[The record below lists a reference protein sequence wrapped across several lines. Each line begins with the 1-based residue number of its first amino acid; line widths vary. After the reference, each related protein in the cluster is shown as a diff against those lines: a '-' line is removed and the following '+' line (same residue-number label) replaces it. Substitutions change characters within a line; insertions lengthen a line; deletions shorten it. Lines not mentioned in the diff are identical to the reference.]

1 MVKIDIP
8 GVEPGPDVV
17 RESLAGRV
25 PGVPPSVA
33 LALLSELDVPGADRV
48 ALLRDSVE
56 NTDLEPHVR
65 AGAVTVY
72 ARVAG
77 AEAVPTLLSALGG
90 DDRVAAAAATAL
102 GHVGAAEH
110 LDALRERRSRDTGDL
125 LRDRARFAE
134 DLIVHRLGLTD
145 RVDDADL
152 PEAAPAPEEVG
163 ALAFAAVRPGPE
175 RRSRALKAIKRD
187 LPWFDPA
194 DHDVYEV
201 QCGPRLLEVA
211 VDRGVLGT
219 EGRGRLRR
227 GPATPAVVAVQDLE
241 YDDFY
246 PALIA
251 LSRPRGD
258 RLAVRLVRLTGE
270 DVYLAEGPLAEGDLV
285 LELRAAQRPGA
296 APVAGRLRVTAKE
309 VEISGVS
316 DRRTTPKRNPQAE

>member
-25 PGVPPSVA
+25 PRVPPSVA

-48 ALLRDSVE
+48 ELLRDSAE
-56 NTDLEPHVR
+56 NTDLDPHVR

-77 AEAVPTLLSALGG
+77 ADAVPTLLSALDG

-102 GHVGAAEH
+102 GHVGTAEH
-110 LDALRERRSRDTGDL
+110 LDALRARGGGL
-125 LRDRARFAE
+125 LGDRARFAA

-145 RVDDADL
+145 QEDDAEL
-152 PEAAPAPEEVG
+152 PETAPAPEEVG
-163 ALAFAAVRPGPE
+163 ALAFAGVRPGPE

-187 LPWFDPA
+187 LPWFNPA

-201 QCGPRLLEVA
+201 QCGPRLLEIA
-211 VDRGVLGT
+211 VDRGVLGA
-219 EGRGRLRR
+219 EGKGKLRR

-246 PALIA
+246 PAMIA

-258 RLAVRLVRLTGE
+258 RLAVRLTRLTGE
-270 DVYLAEGPLAEGDLV
+270 DVYVAEGSLAEGDLV
-285 LELRAAQRPGA
+285 LDLRAAQRPGA
-296 APVAGRLRVTAKE
+296 APVAGRLRVTNKE

-316 DRRTTPKRNPQAE
+316 DRRTTPKRSPQAE

>member
-8 GVEPGPDVV
+8 GVEPGSDVV
-17 RESLAGRV
+17 RASLAGRV
-25 PGVPPSVA
+25 PRVPPSVA

-48 ALLRDSVE
+48 ELLRDSAE
-56 NTDLEPHVR
+56 STDLDPHVR
-65 AGAVTVY
+65 AGAVAVY

-77 AEAVPTLLSALGG
+77 ADAVPTLLSALGG

-102 GHVGAAEH
+102 GHVGTAEH
-110 LDALRERRSRDTGDL
+110 LDALRDRRGDGL
-125 LRDRARFAE
+125 LGDRARFAA

-145 RVDDADL
+145 QDDDVEL
-152 PEAAPAPEEVG
+152 PETAPPPQEVG

-187 LPWFDPA
+187 LPWFNPA

-201 QCGPRLLEVA
+201 QCGPRLLEIA
-211 VDRGVLGT
+211 VDRGVLGA
-219 EGRGRLRR
+219 EGKGKLRR

-246 PALIA
+246 PAMIA

-258 RLAVRLVRLTGE
+258 RLAVRLTRLTGE
-270 DVYLAEGPLAEGDLV
+270 DVYVAEGSLAEGDLV

-296 APVAGRLRVTAKE
+296 APVAGRLRVTARE

-316 DRRTTPKRNPQAE
+316 DQRTTPKRTPQAE